1 MIKRVTIT
9 LAFLGTLIF
18 VSLSNSIRPQPES
31 TAGFTQ
37 AKGMVNEGINTGSVD
52 SMPSKVDGDNG
63 LNPEL
68 STISSQDRA
77 RMLAGA
83 VEFRYDFCTGYNA
96 MQAGLGTKLDEHT
109 ILTHNHYGNQANF
122 CMIDPG
128 DSDNPQDIAI
138 KTASLAMGHGDG
150 YGDQTQLVHTAEAIE
165 DPFAPIATQQVIREL
180 VSGDFVE
187 VIYRDDS
194 SSRLAI
200 ASLQIRGFLENSV
213 VVLEDSENII
223 NVGDSGGGV
232 YYQGALIGNT
242 WRYLLTL
249 DQDDNIIDKVVHVH
263 LLPLEFSP
271 GMSVIDLP

>member
-9 LAFLGTLIF
+9 LAVLGALIF
-18 VSLSNSIRPQPES
+18 ISLSNSIHPQPV
-31 TAGFTQ
+31 TATGHSQTNRN
-37 AKGMVNEGINTGSVD
+37 VRDTINTGSSD
-52 SMPSKVDGDNG
+52 SLTSESNGNLYPS
-63 LNPEL
+63 
-68 STISSQDRA
+68 TFSSQDRA

-96 MQAGLGTKLDEHT
+96 MHAGLGTKLDEHT
-109 ILTHNHYGNQANF
+109 VLTHNHYGKQANF

-150 YGDQTQLVHTAEAIE
+150 YGDQTQLVHTTEAIE
-165 DPFAPIATQQVIREL
+165 GPFATIASQQVIREL
-180 VSGDFVE
+180 VAGDFVE
-187 VIYRDDS
+187 VVYRDEAS
-194 SSRLAI
+194 SELAI
-200 ASLQIRGFLENSV
+200 TSLQIRGILGNSV
-213 VVLEDSENII
+213 VVLEDPGDII

-232 YYQGALIGNT
+232 YYQGAFIGNT

-263 LLPLEFSP
+263 LLPLEF
-271 GMSVIDLP
+271 